1 MNMIDEKEFIKQNN
15 IRVNRKIKYI
25 FWSSLLVGPLI
36 SIGSYFGIFCVEYR
50 MILRVIIGCLLL
62 NVIYYFLNL
71 NIKYHNITR
80 YFAMILLETF
90 IVVISTYQGVGIYI
104 TYGLVPLMSCVYYD
118 HKFSRNICIMCYFF
132 MVISLYVRSFDESQV
147 FNQVNP
153 NFTPIVWFISFGLG
167 FTIEYIFVFI
177 TVMIVSKYAK
187 TFFDALFN
195 QNIENINVKT
205 QVKIKNDF
213 FASMSHEIRTPINAI
228 IGMDEMILEESN
240 EEVIREY
247 AQNIKDASESLL
259 STVND
264 ILDVSKMEAHKLRI
278 INNPYDVYELIKDEV
293 DLVKLKMQK
302 KGLTFNVEISQD
314 MPSVLYGDEMRI
326 KQVMTNIL
334 SNAFKYTQK
343 GFINIYVSCIYTKVE
358 DIKEYDIYQSDIQEY
373 VRLVIAVEDTGVGI
387 RQEALSSIFESFE
400 RVDEE
405 RNRKIQGTGLG
416 MNITEKLVNLMDGYI
431 DVESIYG
438 EGSTFTVEIPQ
449 GIVDKTPIKNTIET
463 YKEKNIEKKPYQVDF
478 IAPNA
483 KILVVDDNEMNLA
496 VVKALLKKYKVQL
509 QTAGSGRE
517 CLELVKHNRYDII
530 FLDHMMPEMDG
541 IETLNKMKVQKE
553 NISRESK
560 VIALTAN
567 AIKGAREKYLEAG
580 FEDYVEKP
588 INSKI
593 LGSIIQKNLSQD
605 LIEFIKKENEEFS
618 NVAFGLFENM
628 EEIIE
633 NVGGLDTYNE
643 ILKNY
648 YLAIDCIENE
658 INEYFEK
665 IDVDDNLKNYT
676 IKVHALKSSAKT
688 IGAKD
693 LAELAQEMEYYG
705 KNGEVDKIKLNHNMF
720 LEKQMTIKSKIEP
733 YVLSLIQN
741 ESSEECMIRTKEELV
756 EKFKDL
762 ETAIE
767 NMDIDLADEIVAQID
782 KTEFS
787 HKFDK
792 LNMELKE
799 SILNINIDRAKELI
813 GVILKNI

>member
-80 YFAMILLETF
+80 YFAMILLETC

-167 FTIEYIFVFI
+167 FTIEYTFVFI

-187 TFFDALFN
+187 TFFDVLFN

-240 EEVIREY
+240 EEVIIEY

-259 STVND
+259 STIND
-264 ILDVSKMEAHKLRI
+264 ILDVSKMEANKLRI

-302 KGLTFNVEISQD
+302 KGLTFNVDIYQD

-334 SNAFKYTQK
+334 SNAFKYTQR
-343 GFINIYVSCIYTKVE
+343 GFINIYVSCIYAKVE

-387 RQEALSSIFESFE
+387 KKEALSSIFASFE

-416 MNITEKLVNLMDGYI
+416 MNITAKLVKLMDGYI

-449 GIVDKTPIKNTIET
+449 GIVDKTPIKNTIEI
-463 YKEKNIEKKPYQVDF
+463 YKEKNIEKKPYQVNF

-483 KILVVDDNEMNLA
+483 KILVVDDNEMNLV
-496 VVKALLKKYKVQL
+496 VVKALLKKYRVQL

-580 FEDYVEKP
+580 FEDYVAKP

-593 LGSIIQKNLSQD
+593 LGSIIQKNLPQD

-618 NVAFGLFENM
+618 KVAFELFENM

-633 NVGGLDTYNE
+633 NVGGLETYNE

-648 YLAIDCIENE
+648 YLTIDYIENE

-693 LAELAQEMEYYG
+693 LAELAQEIEEYG
-705 KNGEVDKIKLNHNMF
+705 KNGEVEKIKLNHNMF
-720 LEKQMTIKSKIEP
+720 LEKQINIKSKIEP

-741 ESSEECMIRTKEELV
+741 ESSEECMIRTKEELI

-762 ETAIE
+762 EIAIE

-787 HKFDK
+787 HEFDK
-792 LNMELKE
+792 LNVELKE
-799 SILNINIDRAKELI
+799 SILNINIDKAKELI
-813 GVILKNI
+813 SRILKNI

>member
-387 RQEALSSIFESFE
+387 KQEALSSIFESFE

-517 CLELVKHNRYDII
+517 CLELVKHNRYDIK

>member
-387 RQEALSSIFESFE
+387 KQEALSSIFESFE

-416 MNITEKLVNLMDGYI
+416 MNITAKLVNLMYGYI

-813 GVILKNI
+813 GFILKNI